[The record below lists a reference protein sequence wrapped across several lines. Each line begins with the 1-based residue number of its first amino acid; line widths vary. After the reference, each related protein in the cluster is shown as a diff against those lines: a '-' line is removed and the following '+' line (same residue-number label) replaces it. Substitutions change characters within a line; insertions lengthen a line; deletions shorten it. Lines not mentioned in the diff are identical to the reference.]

1 MRFTITDRTAPEWF
15 YAKLHSCPPAGQ
27 GVNLWLFTT
36 AKAGAHDLSEEQ
48 LVDLLKQH
56 SAGCGRVVTDAEI
69 MRQVRQGIRAASQP
83 KPVSSGGEIK
93 AIPGHSSVPIGKI
106 EFMPEELA
114 KYYETGPKPTNWV
127 HYLYEKSPCR
137 PEGGLWFLNKLYHPN
152 EKVLLFTAFKTDK
165 PALMVTIGGELSEL
179 PEEIH
184 DNPSGE
190 GTWFLSNPVDG
201 KWHPN
206 PRADG
211 KLSCRSEEAVTACR
225 YAVLESDLARP
236 DHWLSFLVQLP
247 APIVAIYTSGG
258 KSIHALIKV
267 DAPTKEAWD
276 EKIRPLKGLLK
287 RLGADPNAL
296 TAVRLSRLPGCHR
309 REKEGF
315 QELLYLN
322 PEPAED
328 ARILDL
334 PNEDTR
340 EDLIDPKE

>member
-1 MRFTITDRTAPEWF
+1 MKSFKDVAPPWVEER
-15 YAKLHSCPPAGQ
+15 LRSCPRAGQ
-27 GVNLWLFTT
+27 GVNAWLFSTT
-36 AKAGAHDLSEEQ
+36 RALAPYFSEEE
-48 LVDLLKQH
+48 LVDLLKQR
-56 SAGCGRVVTDAEI
+56 SAGCGRAVTDTEAR
-69 MRQVRQGIRAASQP
+69 RQVSQGIRAANQP
-83 KPVSSGGEIK
+83 KTVSGGGQTTKNILS
-93 AIPGHSSVPIGKI
+93 PSSVPIGKI
-106 EFMPEELA
+106 EFKPEELA
-114 KYYETGPKPTNWV
+114 KYYDKGPKPTNWV
-127 HYLYEKSPCR
+127 HYLYGKSPCR
-137 PEGGLWFLNKLYHPN
+137 PEGGLWFLNKLYHPG

-165 PALMVTIGGELSEL
+165 PALMVTIGGDLREL
-179 PEEIH
+179 PGEIH

-211 KLSCRSEEAVTACR
+211 KMSCRSEEAVTAYR

-315 QELLYLN
+315 QELLFLN
-322 PEPAED
+322 PNPSED
-328 ARILDL
+328 AKIMDL

-340 EDLIDPKE
+340 EDLIEPKG